1 MTSYANRAQTQI
13 QTCADSA
20 RLTKLKVW
28 QGLAKF
34 TKFIVVSLAALS
46 AVFAAAESVSTPAG
60 SDGPAQIAF
69 TPAKGPGPAVI
80 LLSGQ
85 SGPNAYQ
92 DYAAEV
98 ANLGYYAVLLDGKD
112 ILTRTQ
118 DGNANLKKAIE
129 RAQLSPHAV
138 KGKSAV
144 IAFSQGGGG
153 ALAYATSMS
162 DTLSMVVMHY
172 PATSWMKEPGT
183 LAKRFRVPVL
193 ILTGERDR
201 YNNNCCGVETMRAM
215 EAVAK
220 EANAPFELVVYPQ
233 ADHGFNLK
241 SPAFRKDD
249 AADAWRRTSEML
261 RQYLPINKQ

>member
-1 MTSYANRAQTQI
+1 MTT
-13 QTCADSA
+13 
-20 RLTKLKVW
+20 LTIKFAPSKPRFY
-28 QGLAKF
+28 QGIVKILA
-34 TKFIVVSLAALS
+34 VSLALWSSAASAL
-46 AVFAAAESVSTPAG
+46 ESVSTPAG
-60 SDGPAQIAF
+60 PDGPAQIAYIPAK
-69 TPAKGPGPAVI
+69 TPAPAVI

-85 SGPNAYQ
+85 SGPANYQ

-98 ANLGYYAVLLDGKD
+98 AGLGYYAVLIDGKD

-118 DGNANLKKAIE
+118 DGNANLKKTIE

-153 ALAYATSMS
+153 ALAYATSMA
-162 DTLSMVVMHY
+162 DAVSMVVMHY

-183 LAKRFRVPVL
+183 LAKRFRMPVL

-201 YNNNCCGVETMRAM
+201 YNNNCCGVETMRAI
-215 EAVAK
+215 ETTAK
-220 EANAPFELVVYPQ
+220 EGATPFELVVYPQ

-241 SPAFRKDD
+241 SPAFRRDD

-261 RQYLPINKQ
+261 RQHHPVK

>member
-1 MTSYANRAQTQI
+1 MTTQSKQFLQTMWLVLERLLQVKRNKPLNRLH
-13 QTCADSA
+13 
-20 RLTKLKVW
+20 RL
-28 QGLAKF
+28 
-34 TKFIVVSLAALS
+34 IVGCLAA
-46 AVFAAAESVSTPAG
+46 VTVIFAAADSISTPAG
-60 SDGPAQIAF
+60 PDGPAQIAF
-69 TPAKGPGPAVI
+69 TPVKGPGPAVI

-129 RAQLSPHAV
+129 RAQLSPQTV

-153 ALAYATSMS
+153 ALAHATSMS

-201 YNNNCCGVETMRAM
+201 YNNNCCGVESMRAI
-215 EAVAK
+215 EEVAK
-220 EANAPFELVVYPQ
+220 ASSATFELVVYPQ

-261 RQYLPINKQ
+261 RQYLPKNK

>member
-1 MTSYANRAQTQI
+1 MTTLAI
-13 QTCADSA
+13 
-20 RLTKLKVW
+20 KLMPSKPPFF
-28 QGLAKF
+28 QGFRKIFAA
-34 TKFIVVSLAALS
+34 SLAVLACAASAL
-46 AVFAAAESVSTPAG
+46 ESVSTPAG
-60 SDGPAQIAF
+60 PDGPAQIAYI
-69 TPAKGPGPAVI
+69 PAKSPAPAVI

-85 SGPNAYQ
+85 SGPANYQ

-98 ANLGYYAVLLDGKD
+98 AGLGYYAVLIDGKD

-118 DGNANLKKAIE
+118 DGNANLKKTIE

-153 ALAYATSMS
+153 ALAYATSMV
-162 DTLSMVVMHY
+162 DTVSMVVMHY
-172 PATSWMKEPGT
+172 PGTSWMKEPGE
-183 LAKRFRVPVL
+183 LAKRFKVPVL

-201 YNNNCCGVETMRAM
+201 YNNNCCSVESMRSI

-220 EANAPFELVVYPQ
+220 ANSAIFELVVYPQ

-241 SPAFRKDD
+241 SPAFRRDD
-249 AADAWRRTSEML
+249 AADAWRRASEML
-261 RQYLPINKQ
+261 RQYHPIK

>member
-1 MTSYANRAQTQI
+1 MTTLALKLMPSQPPFFQSFRKI
-13 QTCADSA
+13 
-20 RLTKLKVW
+20 LT
-28 QGLAKF
+28 A
-34 TKFIVVSLAALS
+34 SLAVLACAASAL
-46 AVFAAAESVSTPAG
+46 ESVSTPAG
-60 SDGPAQIAF
+60 VDGPAQIAYI
-69 TPAKGPGPAVI
+69 PAKSPAPAVI

-85 SGPNAYQ
+85 SGPANYQ

-98 ANLGYYAVLLDGKD
+98 AGLGYYAVLIDGKD

-118 DGNANLKKAIE
+118 DGNANLKKTIE

-153 ALAYATSMS
+153 ALAYATSMA
-162 DTLSMVVMHY
+162 DAVSMVIMHY

-183 LAKRFRVPVL
+183 LAKRFRMPVL

-201 YNNNCCGVETMRAM
+201 YNNNCCGIETMRAI
-215 EAVAK
+215 ETTAK
-220 EANAPFELVVYPQ
+220 EGATPFELVVYPQ

-241 SPAFRKDD
+241 SPAFRRDD
-249 AADAWRRTSEML
+249 AADAWRRTSDML
-261 RQYLPINKQ
+261 RQYHPIK

>member
-1 MTSYANRAQTQI
+1 MTTLAI
-13 QTCADSA
+13 
-20 RLTKLKVW
+20 KLMPSKPPFF
-28 QGLAKF
+28 QGLGKILAA
-34 TKFIVVSLAALS
+34 SLAVLACASSAL
-46 AVFAAAESVSTPAG
+46 ESVSASAG
-60 SDGPAQIAF
+60 PDGPAQIAYV
-69 TPAKGPGPAVI
+69 PAKSPAPVVI

-85 SGPNAYQ
+85 SGPANYQ

-98 ANLGYYAVLLDGKD
+98 AGLGYYAVLIDGKD

-118 DGNANLKKAIE
+118 DGNANLKKTIE

-153 ALAYATSMS
+153 ALAYATSMA
-162 DTLSMVVMHY
+162 DAVSMVVMHY

-183 LAKRFRVPVL
+183 LAKRFRMPVL

-201 YNNNCCGVETMRAM
+201 FNNNCCGIETMRAI
-215 EAVAK
+215 ETTAK
-220 EANAPFELVVYPQ
+220 EGATPFELVVYPQ

-241 SPAFRKDD
+241 SPAFRRDD

-261 RQYLPINKQ
+261 RQHHPIK

>member
-1 MTSYANRAQTQI
+1 MTTLA
-13 QTCADSA
+13 
-20 RLTKLKVW
+20 LTFRPLKPSFF
-28 QGLAKF
+28 QDLGK
-34 TKFIVVSLAALS
+34 ILAASLVVLS
-46 AVFAAAESVSTPAG
+46 CAASAIESISTPAG
-60 SDGPAQIAF
+60 SDGPAQIAYV
-69 TPAKGPGPAVI
+69 PAKSPAPAVI

-85 SGPNAYQ
+85 SGTAAYQ

-98 ANLGYYAVLLDGKD
+98 AGLGYYAVLIDGKD

-118 DGNANLKKAIE
+118 DGNANLKKTIE

-153 ALAYATSMS
+153 ALAYATSLA
-162 DTLSMVVMHY
+162 DTVSMVVMHY

-183 LAKRFRVPVL
+183 LAKRFRMPVL

-201 YNNNCCGVETMRAM
+201 YNNNCCGIETMRAI
-215 EAVAK
+215 EATAK
-220 EANAPFELVVYPQ
+220 EGSTPFELVVYPQ

-241 SPAFRKDD
+241 SPAFRRDD
-249 AADAWRRTSEML
+249 AADAWRRTSDML
-261 RQYLPINKQ
+261 RQYHPIK